1 MCECACARLSVKT
14 AHTNEHFAPFKSNKS
29 GPSTKKVQKKWR
41 RKKKTRFRCG
51 CNWKRAKRSS
61 QASNR
66 ILCSSARR
74 STISIEIWALP
85 FPVLYVPAR
94 ALSRSPF
101 LSFAP
106 THTHTLII
114 SGHTIIWL
122 LLCAAH
128 QFSYFCISELGERAN
143 GRVWLAL
150 VTQFS
155 MFDASCDENA
165 WPFLFV
171 RLCIMHVLCKLNF
184 DKNSKNEHTQI

>member
-1 MCECACARLSVKT
+1 MKTKKENTFPLWLQLKESEKKQPSFKSHFMFFGTSIYNFDRDMSAAFSGSLCARARPLSL
-14 AHTNEHFAPFKSNKS
+14 P
-29 GPSTKKVQKKWR
+29 
-41 RKKKTRFRCG
+41 
-51 CNWKRAKRSS
+51 
-61 QASNR
+61 
-66 ILCSSARR
+66 
-74 STISIEIWALP
+74 ISL
-85 FPVLYVPAR
+85 FCTD
-94 ALSRSPF
+94 
-101 LSFAP
+101 

-184 DKNSKNEHTQI
+184 DKNSKNEHTQIQIHTHTISVNIQA